1 MKLTLK
7 QKLVEWLRANPGL
20 HASGSLQRLEWR
32 DSRGKLASPSN
43 LSRRLR
49 ELAEDGKITVE
60 YIRGHAHYSY
70 TPQRRV
76 ITKVE
81 VIDGKAYKRE
91 VEVEY

>member
-1 MKLTLK
+1 MKTLK
-7 QKLVEWLRANPGL
+7 EKLVAYLKANPGV

-32 DSRGKLASPSN
+32 DSRGKSASPSN
-43 LSRRLR
+43 ITRRLR
-49 ELAEDGKITVE
+49 ELAEDGKIAAH
-60 YIRGHAHYSY
+60 YIKGHAHYSY

-91 VEVEY
+91 VEVEL